1 MSKKH
6 VKTPAAV
13 RKAAGNTKYVA
24 SVHGNKIYYTDAFY
38 RAMYDALHA
47 GKNPVEAYK
56 DLGFNV
62 EELGENRAF
71 AAAQRAEKKAE
82 DGFVNMDE
90 FDGTKPRSA
99 YGKLTPDQEIAY
111 FKARNLYLEM
121 LIRIEKKNNSNWKC
135 PVSGH
140 RPRNRRRKIP
150 DGVSGIWITQ

>member
-24 SVHGNKIYYTDAFY
+24 SVHGDKIYYTDEFY
-38 RAMYDALHA
+38 RALYDALHA
-47 GKNPVEAYK
+47 VKNPVEAYK

-121 LIRIEKKNNSNWKC
+121 LIRIEKKKQFELEMSRIRSQTPKQTKKNS
-135 PVSGH
+135 
-140 RPRNRRRKIP
+140 
-150 DGVSGIWITQ
+150 